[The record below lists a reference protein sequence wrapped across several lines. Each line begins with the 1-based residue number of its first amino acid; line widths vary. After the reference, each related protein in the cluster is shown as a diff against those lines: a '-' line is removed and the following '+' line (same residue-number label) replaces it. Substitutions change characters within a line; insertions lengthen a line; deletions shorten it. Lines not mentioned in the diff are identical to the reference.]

1 MAMEPMHVLVVAK
14 APVPG
19 KVKTRLCPPC
29 APVEAAALAGAALDD
44 TLSAVAR
51 TSVERKLL
59 VLEGDLADDAPAGM
73 EVVPQRGHGL
83 GERLAEALLVAGGPA
98 LVIAMD
104 TPQVT
109 PALLAG
115 AVRRLADPGVDA
127 VLGPS
132 QDGGYWAIGARN
144 PDPALFEGVPM
155 SSSRTLEAQ
164 RRRLE
169 QLDLRWAELPTLRD
183 VDTMADARTVA
194 AESPG
199 TRFARAL
206 AGLGHSSPSTNP
218 AAGVA

>member
-1 MAMEPMHVLVVAK
+1 MTEAALVVIAK

-19 KVKTRLCPPC
+19 RSKTRLTPPC
-29 APVEAAALAGAALDD
+29 SPVEAAALAAAALED

-51 TSVERKLL
+51 TPVERKLL
-59 VLEGDLADDAPAGM
+59 ALEGDLAGVPAGM
-73 EVVPQRGHGL
+73 RVVTQRGDGL
-83 GERLAEALLVAGGPA
+83 GERLAAALLAAGGPA

-115 AVRRLADPGVDA
+115 ALHRLSDPGVDA
-127 VLGPS
+127 VLGPT
-132 QDGGYWAIGARN
+132 QDGGYWAIGARR

-164 RRRLE
+164 RRRLD

-183 VDTMADARTVA
+183 VDTMADAEAVA

-199 TRFARAL
+199 SCFARAL
-206 AGLGHSSPSTNP
+206 ARLGHSTPSMNG
-218 AAGVA
+218 AAAVL